1 MKIYL
6 AYKLSNR
13 DFEEVRSR
21 LIEVDKIVKEL
32 GHETFIFLRD
42 IQNWKPR
49 GTPQEIMEKAME
61 NMKKCDCV
69 LTIVETQ
76 EKGEG
81 LLLETGFMKGIN
93 KKVIVAIGKEGR
105 ANLLKGMADEVFE
118 FEDMGEFKRKLNK
131 WLRN

>member
-13 DFEEVRSR
+13 DFEEVKKR

-42 IQNWKPR
+42 VQNWQPK
-49 GTPQEIMEKAME
+49 GTPKEIMEEAMTH
-61 NMKKCDCV
+61 MKKCDAV

-118 FEDMGEFKRKLNK
+118 FRGMVEFKEKLNQSI
-131 WLRN
+131 